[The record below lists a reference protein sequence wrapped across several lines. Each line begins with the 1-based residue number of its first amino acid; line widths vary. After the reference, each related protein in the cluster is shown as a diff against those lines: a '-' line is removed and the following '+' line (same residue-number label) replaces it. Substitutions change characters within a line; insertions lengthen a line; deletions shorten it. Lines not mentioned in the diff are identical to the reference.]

1 MSLGQRLDR
10 LERAVGLNAPCPVCH
25 GTGCTLADSCIVTAE
40 GDEAPP
46 PPSCSHCGRSPKP
59 GFTINHRPPPP
70 TPGHQS
76 HGHTES
82 NFLFLSVDDSGTIWR
97 VTEAPLTRADDVQQL
112 KRLPAHRAF
121 WFGLYADFPETRLVQ

>member
-46 PPSCSHCGRSPKP
+46 TPSCSHCGRSPKP
-59 GFTINHRPPPP
+59 GFTINHIILP
-70 TPGHQS
+70 TK
-76 HGHTES
+76 
-82 NFLFLSVDDSGTIWR
+82 
-97 VTEAPLTRADDVQQL
+97 EAKDKVNAIVRKGREEAD
-112 KRLPAHRAF
+112 A
-121 WFGLYADFPETRLVQ
+121 T

>member
-40 GDEAPP
+40 GDEDPP

-59 GFTINHRPPPP
+59 GFTINHIILP
-70 TPGHQS
+70 TKEARDKFYATLHQ
-76 HGHTES
+76 GRQ
-82 NFLFLSVDDSGTIWR
+82 G
-97 VTEAPLTRADDVQQL
+97 AD
-112 KRLPAHRAF
+112 
-121 WFGLYADFPETRLVQ
+121 TT